1 MLDQLASVVSTIK
14 RGNAKNEVRKGGYVA
29 QLRSRGNRFLVV
41 DKSLPCTIEIAV
53 KFTPT
58 KEKEF
63 PLHPP
68 VQILRY

>member
-1 MLDQLASVVSTIK
+1 MKL
-14 RGNAKNEVRKGGYVA
+14 EKGGYVA
-29 QLRSRGNRFLVV
+29 QLRCRANRFLDL
-41 DKSLPCTIEIAV
+41 DKGLPCTIEIAV

-63 PLHPP
+63 PVHPP